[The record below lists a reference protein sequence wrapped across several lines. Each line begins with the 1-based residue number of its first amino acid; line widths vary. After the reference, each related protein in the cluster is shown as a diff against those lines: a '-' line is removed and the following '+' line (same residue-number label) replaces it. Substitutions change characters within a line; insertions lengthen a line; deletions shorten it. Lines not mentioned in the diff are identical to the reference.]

1 MLLPMN
7 PIRLL
12 IVCDDPFARAGLT
25 ALLTE
30 LPNCQV
36 IGQLN
41 SAEIGQEL
49 ELDSYT
55 LDVLL
60 WDFGWGSAYRNLPD
74 LQDISVPVVALLPD
88 ESHTAELWAAG
99 VRVLLRRD
107 MDAQKLETAVSAA
120 TKQLVLFDP
129 TLFGNS
135 LPFPISTSES
145 PPEELTPR
153 EQQVLQLLAEG
164 LTNKAIAQQLTISD
178 HTVKF
183 HVNALMSKL
192 GAQSRTE
199 AVVRATRQGLLSL

>member
-1 MLLPMN
+1 MN

-12 IVCDDPFARAGLT
+12 IICDDPFARAGLT
-25 ALLTE
+25 ALLME
-30 LPNCQV
+30 LPACQI

-41 SAEIGQEL
+41 SADVLSSNQEL
-49 ELDSYT
+49 ELESYAP
-55 LDVLL
+55 DVLL
-60 WDFGWGSAYRNLPD
+60 WDFGWGAAPYTVPEF
-74 LQDISVPVVALLPD
+74 QDILVPVVALLPD
-88 ESHTAELWAAG
+88 ESRTAELWAAG

-120 TKQLVLFDP
+120 AKQLILIDP
-129 TLFGNS
+129 ALIGAS
-135 LPFPISTSES
+135 LPFILTPHES
-145 PPEELTPR
+145 PTEELTPR
-153 EQQVLQLLAEG
+153 EQEVLHLLAEG
-164 LTNKAIAQQLTISD
+164 LTNKAIARQLSISD